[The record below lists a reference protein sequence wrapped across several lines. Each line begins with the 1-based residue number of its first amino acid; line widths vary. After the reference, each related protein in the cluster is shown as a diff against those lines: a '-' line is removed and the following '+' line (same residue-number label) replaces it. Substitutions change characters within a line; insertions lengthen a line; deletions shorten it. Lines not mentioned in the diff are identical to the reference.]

1 VDSLVQSLVLVIS
14 MNSET
19 TIFISAVFEL
29 LGLNKGGNSTGLP
42 MISMGLLWLSWQL
55 VRLGQVLRYPL
66 SSHRFRKLFVA
77 IARALN
83 FTNRRDECGR

>member
-1 VDSLVQSLVLVIS
+1 MI
-14 MNSET
+14 SET

-29 LGLNKGGNSTGLP
+29 LGLNKRGNSIALP
-42 MISMGLLWLSWQL
+42 MISMGFLWLSWQL

-66 SSHRFRKLFVA
+66 SSQRFRNVFLA